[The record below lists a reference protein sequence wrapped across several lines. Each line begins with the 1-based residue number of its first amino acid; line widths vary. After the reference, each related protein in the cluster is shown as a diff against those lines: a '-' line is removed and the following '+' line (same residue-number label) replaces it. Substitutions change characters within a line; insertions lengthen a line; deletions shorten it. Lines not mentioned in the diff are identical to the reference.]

1 MARTTLLFPIL
12 LLTGCFAGRS
22 TDGEPFDAAIV
33 SAFEP
38 GTTTAKTVVEQ
49 LGPPRRVVE
58 LDVRSAYLY
67 QFEQSKNAGLVL
79 FVVNFVN
86 SDVRY
91 DRIWLFFDSRDVL
104 THVGTEL
111 HAHRARFA
119 MPWAKIH
126 TVDKDAQADAKWA
139 AQQAEAKAKLEAE
152 MAAKSDSA
160 ESESTGSESTG
171 SESAGSTAA
180 GTE

>member
-1 MARTTLLFPIL
+1 MARATLLLPIL

-22 TDGEPFDAAIV
+22 TDGEPFDPSIV
-33 SAFEP
+33 KGFEP
-38 GTTTAKTVVEQ
+38 GTTTAKMVVER

-67 QFEQSKNAGLVL
+67 EFEPSKNAGLVL

-91 DRIWLFFDSRDVL
+91 DRIWVFFDSRDVL

-119 MPWAKIH
+119 MPWVH
-126 TVDKDAQADAKWA
+126 THTAEKNGKADADYERER
-139 AQQAEAKAKLEAE
+139 AEQKAKL
-152 MAAKSDSA
+152 AAKP
-160 ESESTGSESTG
+160 E
-171 SESAGSTAA
+171 
-180 GTE
+180 